1 MLFEFQI
8 KNKFALKEKRS
19 YLKQSIRNLWS
30 IFVVQNWISIRWWQS
45 KLTNQRAKRIMV
57 SKCTFCLRRLPN
69 CISSQFYIAQMEENF
84 TSKISSL
91 PFSVFS
97 LIENYMYTIFVN
109 CELWHLTH
117 FISGLKIVTHLWT
130 PICICQK
137 RNFFTIHMRL
147 LEKISSP
154 SEEKVLIVHEN
165 ISLLRS
171 GKKNQP
177 LPVKKLSSF

>member
-1 MLFEFQI
+1 M
-8 KNKFALKEKRS
+8 KRS

-109 CELWHLTH
+109 SELWHLTH

-171 GKKNQP
+171 GKKYQP
-177 LPVKKLSSF
+177 IPVKKLSSF

>member
-1 MLFEFQI
+1 M
-8 KNKFALKEKRS
+8 KRS
-19 YLKQSIRNLWS
+19 CLKQSIRNLWS

-45 KLTNQRAKRIMV
+45 KLTNQRAKRIWFLSVHFVWDSLPVV
-57 SKCTFCLRRLPN
+57 SHV
-69 CISSQFYIAQMEENF
+69 SFYIAQMEENL

-109 CELWHLTH
+109 SELWHLTH

-130 PICICQK
+130 PICICRK
-137 RNFFTIHMRL
+137 RNFFTCVLM
-147 LEKISSP
+147 EKKSSP
-154 SEEKVLIVHEN
+154 SEEKVLIVHDN

-171 GKKNQP
+171 GKKHQP